1 MKHRQPLSA
10 VEQQLLEHYRTHQAD
25 QPSAALDARIL
36 AAAAAQTR
44 RQTERPRLAARL
56 YAWLFAG
63 AARRRW
69 SLALGSVV
77 LLGVGLSLSLRTL
90 EQAPERYDS
99 PLPAA
104 PALQRYAAPAPQKKS
119 LAESSRPSEPLI
131 DVMAD
136 SAAPPMEEALESSG
150 GKASPAPV
158 RVEQAP
164 LPQAL
169 RAALGQIATLRAR
182 GLEQQAAER
191 LAVLQQRY
199 PQLNLE
205 ELLGNLPAPD
215 EAQP

>member
-10 VEQQLLEHYRTHQAD
+10 AEQQLLEHYRTHQAD

-44 RQTERPRLAARL
+44 RQAERPSLLARL
-56 YAWLFAG
+56 YAWLCAG

-69 SLALGSVV
+69 SLALGSVAV
-77 LLGVGLSLSLRTL
+77 LGLGLSLSLRTL

-104 PALQRYAAPAPQKKS
+104 PALQRHAAPAPQKKRM
-119 LAESSRPSEPLI
+119 AESSRPSEPRI

-136 SAAPPMEEALESSG
+136 SAAVPMEEALESSG
-150 GKASPAPV
+150 GPVSAAPAK
-158 RVEQAP
+158 VEQAP

-169 RAALGQIATLRAR
+169 RAALTQIAVLRAR
-182 GLEQQAAER
+182 GLQDQAAER
-191 LAVLQQRY
+191 LAALQQRY

-205 ELLGNLPAPD
+205 ELLGHLPASD
-215 EAQP
+215 EGQP